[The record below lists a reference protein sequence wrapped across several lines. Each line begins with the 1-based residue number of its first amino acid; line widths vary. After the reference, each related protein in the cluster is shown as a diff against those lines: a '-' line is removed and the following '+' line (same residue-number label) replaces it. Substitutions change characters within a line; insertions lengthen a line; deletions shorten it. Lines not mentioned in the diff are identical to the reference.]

1 MYGQD
6 EIEIHPD
13 GRGVIPQVEADQ
25 IRKLRAEEQWERFD
39 SVVIGQTAAEQSRG
53 WFNTWNQF
61 SSAQQLRWFSG
72 RDPGVGSAFT
82 NQFSERSDWAQDF
95 HQVTCEFIAPPGFSD
110 IENDQNDALITPMMF
125 AQMLP
130 QYLNLQVVLS
140 DSDSIAQ
147 APASHFPAGFGTS
160 YPLVSGASAPTVF
173 AGNNGEPVVSNS
185 WKFPSP
191 VMLAAKSSIRIE
203 GEISQPLRAAL
214 QAMAGPGSKNIP
226 TANPQEPFQL
236 ANFYIIRITLR
247 GPRYLQLRGARSSA

>member
-1 MYGQD
+1 MYGQED
-6 EIEIHPD
+6 IEIHPD
-13 GRGVIPQVEADQ
+13 SRGVIPPLEAEQ

-39 SVVIGQTAAEQSRG
+39 SVVIGRDSANQSRG
-53 WFNTWNQF
+53 WFNSWNGF
-61 SSAQQLRWFSG
+61 ASAQQLRWFSG

-95 HQVTCEFIAPPGFSD
+95 HQVCVEFIAPPGISD
-110 IENDQNDALITPMMF
+110 IETDQNDALITPLLF

-130 QYLNLQVVLS
+130 QYLNLTLVLS

-147 APASHFPAGFGTS
+147 APASHYPSGFGIS
-160 YPLVSGASAPTVF
+160 YPLVASAAATTVF
-173 AGNNGEPVVSNS
+173 AGNNGEPIVSNS

-203 GEISQPLRAAL
+203 GEISQPLRGAL
-214 QAMAGPGSKNIP
+214 QAMAGPGDKLIP
-226 TANPQEPFQL
+226 TANPQEPFSL
-236 ANFYIIRITLR
+236 ANFFIIRATLR